1 MLNYGS
7 AAQEYFLNE
16 SGSDLANYDLD
27 TDYKKVDE
35 VTANTINKPY
45 DATGT
50 LLPKDVAF
58 EGVTLSLRSET
69 TLLFYFKSDIDLR
82 VEYGNDFELTHD
94 GYQVYRIR
102 GISAAELDNDFA
114 IDKAGCYLSYSPLT
128 YCYNVLNR
136 NEGTPQLQ
144 KVCKAL
150 FLYNQAANDYFDKT
164 EE

>member
-35 VTANTINKPY
+35 VAANTINKPY

-69 TLLFYFKSDIDLR
+69 TLSFYFKSENEMTFDGCDNFETSSNYDAD
-82 VEYGNDFELTHD
+82 VERTGDYWVF
-94 GYQVYRIR
+94 RIR
-102 GISAAELDNDFA
+102 DISAKELDDR
-114 IDKAGCYLSYSPLT
+114 ILL
-128 YCYNVLNR
+128 LIR
-136 NEGTPQLQ
+136 
-144 KVCKAL
+144 
-150 FLYNQAANDYFDKT
+150 QAAT
-164 EE
+164 